1 MGCSGIATNTCLTY
15 DYMNKEAPHL
25 GLSGEDNEEIT
36 RFIVLDVAFE
46 ETATGSTTMTVV
58 EKVKPKKNLV
68 QIMMIQTKSIST
80 NS

>member
-1 MGCSGIATNTCLTY
+1 
-15 DYMNKEAPHL
+15 MNKEAPHWD
-25 GLSGEDNEEIT
+25 LSGEDNKEIT

-46 ETATGSTTMTVV
+46 ETAIGSTTMSVV